1 MTAPNGYA
9 SILAE
14 PADADT
20 DADADFGFPNGDDL
34 AMSLGTDFYSLDELL
49 TGRERGFRDRVR
61 VWCDTEV
68 APAAAGFWE
77 RAEFPVELVEGYG
90 RLGVAGASIIGDGC
104 PGLSFLA
111 EGMIAAELARG
122 DGSIATLNA
131 VHSGLAMTTIAMLG
145 SAEQRAR
152 YLPRMA
158 TCEVLGAFALTEP
171 NHGSDVVALE
181 TRARRDG
188 DEWVLDGRKR
198 WIGNGT
204 VADVVV
210 VWARDDEGQV
220 GAFVVEH
227 PDGAAHP
234 VPGYRARKIVG
245 KAANRGVWQAE
256 IRLDAVRVSAD
267 ARLAKARTWDDA
279 NYVLAK
285 SRQTVAWEAVGHAI
299 AAYEAALTYA
309 LRRQQFGRVLA
320 RFQLIQDK
328 LSHMLSDITGMQ
340 LMCTRMSQLQAE
352 GRVSIEHAALA
363 KLNTGDAARR
373 VCAMARDILGGNG
386 ILLDHHVARHHAD
399 IEAVYTYEGTDS
411 IQSLIVGRAITG
423 INAFH

>member
-1 MTAPNGYA
+1 MSTMTITAPTAAAVWN
-9 SILAE
+9 
-14 PADADT
+14 ADESTYHAR
-20 DADADFGFPNGDDL
+20 DFELPNGDDL
-34 AMSLGTDFYSLDELL
+34 ALSRGTDFYGLDELL
-49 TGRERGFRDRVR
+49 TASERELRDRVR

-68 APAAAGFWE
+68 SPAAADYWE
-77 RAEFPVELVEGYG
+77 RAEFPARLVKGYAA
-90 RLGVAGASIIGDGC
+90 LGIAGASIVGDGC
-104 PGLSFLA
+104 PGLSYLA

-131 VHSGLAMTTIAMLG
+131 VHSGLAMTAIAMLG

-171 NHGSDVVALE
+171 RHGSDVVALE

-188 DEWVLDGRKR
+188 DEWVLDGQKR

-204 VADVVV
+204 VAGIVV
-210 VWARDDEGQV
+210 VWARDDDGNV
-220 GAFVVEH
+220 GAVVVEH
-227 PDGAAHP
+227 PDGAEHP
-234 VPGYRARKIVG
+234 VPGYHARKITG
-245 KAANRGVWQAE
+245 KAANRGVWQAQ
-256 IRLDAVRVSAD
+256 IRLDGVRVPAD

-285 SRQTVAWEAVGHAI
+285 SRQTVAWEALGHAI

-309 LRRQQFGRVLA
+309 LRRQQFGPLA

-340 LMCTRMSQLQAE
+340 LMCTRMSHCKHRD
-352 GRVSIEHAALA
+352 GSPS
-363 KLNTGDAARR
+363 NTPRWP
-373 VCAMARDILGGNG
+373 N
-386 ILLDHHVARHHAD
+386 
-399 IEAVYTYEGTDS
+399 
-411 IQSLIVGRAITG
+411 
-423 INAFH
+423 